1 MIEDNIP
8 KHVAV
13 VLDGNRRYAKKL
25 LIPQL
30 MGHEKGFNKIKD
42 LLNWCLDIGVKEL
55 TLYCFSTENF
65 NRDKKEVDY
74 LFNLFR
80 KKIDSFKEDDVIVD
94 NKVKITFAGR
104 LSMFPEDMQEKMK
117 EVMEKTKDHEEYK
130 LNLALAYGAKSEIV
144 DAVKKIVSDNIKP
157 EDVNEG
163 IITERLYLSDDVDLF
178 IRPGGEKRLSNF
190 LLWQASYAELYFSDK
205 LWPEFSKEDFLDAI
219 EWFKERKRR
228 FGK

>member
-1 MIEDNIP
+1 
-8 KHVAV
+8 
-13 VLDGNRRYAKKL
+13 
-25 LIPQL
+25 
-30 MGHEKGFNKIKD
+30 
-42 LLNWCLDIGVKEL
+42 LDIGVKEL

>member
-8 KHVAV
+8 KHVVV